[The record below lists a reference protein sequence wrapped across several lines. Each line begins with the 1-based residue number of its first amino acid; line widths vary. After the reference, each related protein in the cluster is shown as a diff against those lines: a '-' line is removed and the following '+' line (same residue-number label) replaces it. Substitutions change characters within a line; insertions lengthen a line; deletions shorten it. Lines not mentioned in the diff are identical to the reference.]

1 MEKII
6 VELEAKTNK
15 ALKGIDEVA
24 KSVEDLNKEVVSSNK
39 ATEKSLKG
47 VESASKDAAGG
58 IKAIGT
64 TLKAIGI
71 GLIISALGT
80 LKEMFSQNQKA
91 VDLFNTVFETASIVV
106 GEVVSAFTNI
116 YDALTQSTDQ
126 FDAFGKVV
134 KGALDYVFAPLK
146 LTFYAIKLA
155 LQAAQLAWEESFFGD
170 GDPTR
175 IKELNANIQ
184 ETKNSMKEVAVAAI
198 DGVKAVV
205 NNIGE
210 AISEVGA
217 AGSTVIEELGKVSV
231 TAAYDTAKAN
241 VELQKS
247 AELAAAR
254 QGLIF
259 ETFDR
264 QAEKLRQIRDDE
276 TKSIAERKKAND
288 ELLVKIS
295 DAEKGM
301 LAQAKMQLAVANA
314 DLKRDKNNVESQV
327 AKIEAEKEL
336 AAVRA
341 QIEGIRSEQMS
352 NANALNKEELELTN
366 AKIESE
372 SKLSIE
378 KKRFNAE
385 QIKDELLKL
394 EKLKEIDKEEKDIET
409 LRLQAIVD
417 NANAGTQ
424 AKIDAEIAL
433 KEFEEQ
439 SRQTEIERK
448 AEIDAAQKEKDIKN
462 YDALVEN
469 YKKGLAL
476 DKQKI
481 KDKEMVVD
489 AISQFADAESG
500 IGKALLIVKQG
511 LALQETI
518 MDLKRITFKGV
529 EAIGSAGV
537 STAQNVAESSKI
549 GFPQNLITIASAIAQ
564 GVGIVKSVKKAVSKT
579 KAKSGGAGASVPSIS
594 TPSMPSL
601 PPAFNVV
608 GASDTSQLADAIGS
622 QSQEPTRAYVV
633 SADVTTSQEMDRNTI
648 EGASI

>member
-1 MEKII
+1 MEKIV
-6 VELEAKTNK
+6 VELQAKTDK
-15 ALKGIDEVA
+15 ALKGIDKVA
-24 KSVEDLNKEVVSSNK
+24 KSVEDLNKGVVSSNRGTSLGLRGVEESAK
-39 ATEKSLKG
+39 VATKGIKSLG
-47 VESASKDAAGG
+47 V
-58 IKAIGT
+58 

-71 GLIISALGT
+71 GLLISSLAT
-80 LKEMFSQNQKA
+80 LKELFSRNQKA
-91 VDLFNTVFETASIVV
+91 VDLFNTVFETAAIVV
-106 GEVVSAFTNI
+106 GEVVNAFTDI

-126 FDAFGKVV
+126 FDALGKVMS
-134 KGALDYVFAPLK
+134 GI
-146 LTFYAIKLA
+146 LTFVLA
-155 LQAAQLAWEESFFGD
+155 PFKMAFYGIQLGVQAAQLAWEESFFGD

-184 ETKNSMKEVAVAAI
+184 ETKNSMKEVAVAAV

-205 NNIGE
+205 DNIGE
-210 AISEVGA
+210 AVSEVGK

-288 ELLVKIS
+288 ELLVKIA

-301 LAQAKMQLAVANA
+301 LAQAQMQLRVANA

-327 AKIEAEKEL
+327 AQIEAVKEL

-352 NANALNKEELELTN
+352 NENALNKESLELTN
-366 AKIESE
+366 ARLESE
-372 SKLSIE
+372 SNLSIE
-378 KKRFNAE
+378 QKRFNAE
-385 QIKDELLKL
+385 QIEDELLRL
-394 EKLKEIDKEEKDIET
+394 TKLKEIDELEKEQET
-409 LRLQAIVD
+409 LRLEAIVE

-433 KEFEEQ
+433 NEFTEQ
-439 SRQTEIERK
+439 SRQTDLTRTKEIAK
-448 AEIDAAQKEKDIKN
+448 AKINLEKVQEEATKKRVQGTIGALGLLSSMLGESTAAGKGMAIAAATMNTYQGVT
-462 YDALVEN
+462 DALAAKTFTPFDTALKFVN
-469 YKKGLAL
+469 AAGILSTGL
-476 DKQKI
+476 
-481 KDKEMVVD
+481 ET
-489 AISQFADAESG
+489 
-500 IGKALLIVKQG
+500 VKQ
-511 LALQETI
+511 
-518 MDLKRITFKGV
+518 ITAVKIPNSSGG
-529 EAIGSAGV
+529 GSAPSSGGV
-537 STAQNVAESSKI
+537 SI
-549 GFPQNLITIASAIAQ
+549 PSA
-564 GVGIVKSVKKAVSKT
+564 
-579 KAKSGGAGASVPSIS
+579 
-594 TPSMPSL
+594 

-608 GASDTSQLADAIGS
+608 GASETSQLADSIGS

-633 SADVTTSQEMDRNTI
+633 SGDVTTSQEMDRNTI